1 MKETNTGEIHQLIF
15 DVMKQI
21 KEGYSGYPQYQVIM
35 QSLSKVATELN
46 NIRIIDITEKNQIND
61 GKIRAV

>member
-1 MKETNTGEIHQLIF
+1 MKEHNTDEIHQLIF

-21 KEGYSGYPQYQVIM
+21 KEGYSDYPQYPVIM

-61 GKIRAV
+61 GKVRTV